1 MSCVLWRSISN
12 FKAGQTVI
20 ASLAESF
27 SVLKEWLLCNI
38 NIHNRESLGA
48 QSWGQ
53 AYFSQECFYVIHWL
67 LLLKVT
73 DLPSEQNNTHYFSHT
88 FKEG

>member
-1 MSCVLWRSISN
+1 MSCVLWKSIFN

-20 ASLAESF
+20 GSLAESF

-38 NIHNRESLGA
+38 NIHDQESLGA

-53 AYFSQECFYVIHWL
+53 AFFSQEFFCVISWV

-73 DLPSEQNNTHYFSHT
+73 DLP
-88 FKEG
+88 G

>member
-38 NIHNRESLGA
+38 NIHYRESLGA

-53 AYFSQECFYVIHWL
+53 AYFSQEFFYVIHWL